1 MQHWERLEMDIK
13 AINAQLDWQLEQ
25 QLGYH
30 SLPTPGQAKA
40 IARQHTAQR
49 RSSAGGGGMG
59 GGGTGDGGTTNG
71 GMVRI
76 RRASVD
82 SQI

>member
-1 MQHWERLEMDIK
+1 MDIK

-49 RSSAGGGGMG
+49 RASAGGGGTVG
-59 GGGTGDGGTTNG
+59 GSTGDSGTVSGRTASG

>member
-1 MQHWERLEMDIK
+1 MDIK